1 MKDESVKYAW
11 DCIWQGLELHIK
23 DKMIYPRVVAYAVAT
38 TVAKVNVPLLGNCL
52 IRSFFS
58 QMLMIKH

>member
-38 TVAKVNVPLLGNCL
+38 TVAKVNVPYLA
-52 IRSFFS
+52 IVQYIHFFY
-58 QMLMIKH
+58 KC

>member
-38 TVAKVNVPLLGNCL
+38 TVAKVNVPYLA
-52 IRSFFS
+52 IV
-58 QMLMIKH
+58 